1 MKAALAMLARL
12 ALAPAA
18 MVAVCAAAIPRHGT
32 ATPRQVVAICG
43 AFAATMV
50 INLLIV
56 IKEGNK

>member
-1 MKAALAMLARL
+1 MKLLVKMLTRL

-18 MVAVCAAAIPRHGT
+18 MVAVMSSAIPPHGT
-32 ATPRQVVAICG
+32 ATPRQVAAICA

-56 IKEGNK
+56 VKKGNE

>member
-1 MKAALAMLARL
+1 MKSLVKMLARL
-12 ALAPAA
+12 ALAPAI
-18 MVAVCAAAIPRHGT
+18 MVAAMSSAIPPHGT
-32 ATPRQVVAICG
+32 ATPRQVAVICG